1 MPMSAKGISLSER
14 QIELLLAISE
24 LSTKA
29 HRNNLRVSQGPEAS
43 NYRDRAQEYK
53 RTKVKLEAI
62 SEEARNLEEERE
74 SLERELGSYEFQ
86 LRTSRDRL
94 DHSSG
99 SDYKSLPALRAEI
112 AALESKV
119 SQYTEEEIGVI
130 DQLETVTKQRE
141 SLEADM
147 KKQLQEALVAKES
160 LEALRRDI
168 AVVDES
174 LQVEVAALRAQLDPE
189 VAALL
194 ERVPAQVIDKVAYV
208 VGQACSG
215 CRLRI
220 SSILLDQIKRFPS
233 DAHYCEE
240 CGRLLLPNGPRA
252 G

>member
-1 MPMSAKGISLSER
+1 MSAKGTSLSER
-14 QIELLLAISE
+14 QIEVLLAISE

-29 HRNNLRVSQGPEAS
+29 HRNNLRVSQGQEAS
-43 NYRDRAQEYK
+43 AYRDLAQEYK
-53 RTKVKLEAI
+53 RTKVKLESVA
-62 SEEARNLEEERE
+62 EEARKLDEERE

-99 SDYKSLPALRAEI
+99 TDYRSLPALRAEI
-112 AALESKV
+112 AALEGKV
-119 SQYTEEEIGVI
+119 SQYTEEEIGVL
-130 DQLETVTKQRE
+130 DQLETVTQQRE
-141 SLEADM
+141 ALEADL
-147 KKQLQEALVAKES
+147 KRQLQEALAAKEA
-160 LEALRRDI
+160 LETLRRDI
-168 AVVDES
+168 SVVDET
-174 LQVEVAALRAQLDPE
+174 LQADLAGLKIHLDPE

-194 ERVPAQVIDKVAYV
+194 ERVPAQVIDKVAHV
-208 VGQACSG
+208 VEQACSG

-240 CGRLLLPNGPRA
+240 CGRLLLPNGPQA

>member
-1 MPMSAKGISLSER
+1 MSAKGTLLSER
-14 QIELLLAISE
+14 QIEVLLGISE

-29 HRNNLRVSQGPEAS
+29 HRNNLRLSQGPEAS
-43 NYRDRAQEYK
+43 DYRDRAQEYK
-53 RTKVKLEAI
+53 RTKVKLEAAN
-62 SEEARNLEEERE
+62 EEARNLEAERE
-74 SLERELGSYEFQ
+74 SLERELSSYEFQ

-94 DHSSG
+94 DHSTG

-112 AALESKV
+112 AALEGKV

-130 DQLETVTKQRE
+130 DQLETVTKQRDA
-141 SLEADM
+141 LEVDL
-147 KKQLQEALVAKES
+147 KRQLQEALAAKEA
-160 LEALRRDI
+160 LEQLRRDI
-168 AVVDES
+168 SVVDES
-174 LQVEVAALRAQLDPE
+174 LQAEMAGLKSQLDPE

-194 ERVPAQVIDKVAYV
+194 ERVPTQLIDKVAHV
-208 VGQACSG
+208 LDQSCSG

-240 CGRLLLPNGPRA
+240 CGRLLLPNGPQA